1 MLSVDNSILLIVDI
15 QEKLV
20 GMLNKDTIVKKA
32 CALAKAAS
40 LLGVETIV
48 TEQYP
53 KGLGATIEPLK
64 VVIAQDAKYFEKTA
78 FSALKEQEILSAIEA
93 TGKKHVIICG
103 IEAHICV
110 YQTAIDL
117 ISKGYE
123 VSFVADASASRNKFE
138 YKTGK
143 ELLRQN
149 GVNITCVEIVLFE
162 LLQSSKNP
170 CFKDVQALIK

>member
-110 YQTAIDL
+110 YQTCL
-117 ISKGYE
+117 ELLESGYD
-123 VSFVADASASRNKFE
+123 VYVVKDASSSRNE
-138 YKTGK
+138 YEYQRRT
-143 ELLRQN
+143 RS
-149 GVNITCVEIVLFE
+149 C
-162 LLQSSKNP
+162 
-170 CFKDVQALIK
+170 